1 MNNDFIVYAENLT
14 KKFNDFVAVDKIS
27 FFVNKGESIGIL
39 GPNGAG
45 KTTTVKM
52 ISCFI
57 PPTSGTLDVFKMS
70 VYKYPRWIKS
80 RLGICQQE
88 DNLDPDLN
96 VYQNLFVY
104 SRYFDIKKDAA
115 EKKIN
120 QLLKFVGLYNK
131 RTDYIREISGGMK
144 RRLMIARSLVN
155 DPEFLILDEPTTGL
169 DPQARNQVWDS
180 LMELKKNGTGFI
192 LTTHYMDEA
201 EKLCERLI
209 IMDQAKIIAEGQP
222 YYLIQ
227 KYIGKYVI
235 EISNVSDELDIFLK
249 RKNVNFEKTSSRMLV
264 FTDDAE
270 SLFSELKERFC
281 KSLCSLRLA
290 NLEDFFLKL
299 TGRELRD

>member
-1 MNNDFIVYAENLT
+1 MDNNFVIYAENLT
-14 KKFNDFVAVDKIS
+14 KKFNDFVAVDSIN
-27 FFVNKGESIGIL
+27 FFVKKGESLGIL

-45 KTTTVKM
+45 KTTTVRM
-52 ISCFI
+52 ISCFL
-57 PPTSGTLDVFKMS
+57 PPTAGILKVFDLS
-70 VYKYPRWIKS
+70 VYRFPRQIKS

-104 SRYFDIKKDAA
+104 SRYFDIKRSVA
-115 EKKIN
+115 EKRIDY
-120 QLLKFVGLYNK
+120 LLKFVGLSNK
-131 RTDYIREISGGMK
+131 KTSYIREISGGMK

-155 DPEFLILDEPTTGL
+155 EPDFLILDEPTTGL

-180 LMELKKNGTGFI
+180 LIELKKKGTGFV

-209 IMDQAKIIAEGQP
+209 IMDQAKIIVEGTP
-222 YYLIQ
+222 DYLIN

-235 EISNVSDELDIFLK
+235 EISNISSEIENFIK
-249 RKNVNFEKTSSRMLV
+249 SKNVNFEKTSSRMLI
-264 FTDDAE
+264 FTDKSE
-270 SLFSELKERFC
+270 SFFSEIKEKFC
-281 KSLCSLRLA
+281 GSLCSLRLA
-290 NLEDFFLKL
+290 TLEDVFLKL

>member
-1 MNNDFIVYAENLT
+1 MNNDFVVYAENLT
-14 KKFNDFVAVDKIS
+14 KKFNGFTAVDRIN
-27 FFVNKGESIGIL
+27 FFVKKGESLGIL

-52 ISCFI
+52 VSCFM
-57 PPTSGTLDVFKMS
+57 PPTAGILEVFQMS
-70 VYKYPRWIKS
+70 AYKYPRQIKS

-104 SRYFDIKKDAA
+104 SRYFDVKKDVA
-115 EKKIN
+115 KKRIN
-120 QLLKFVGLYNK
+120 GLLEFVGLYNK
-131 RTDYIREISGGMK
+131 RTSYIREISGGMK
-144 RRLMIARSLVN
+144 RRLMVARSLLN
-155 DPEFLILDEPTTGL
+155 EPEFLILDEPTTGL

-180 LMELKKNGTGFI
+180 LMELKKKGTGFI

-209 IMDQAKIIAEGQP
+209 IMDQAKIIVEGTPDQ
-222 YYLIQ
+222 LIQ

-235 EISNVSDELDIFLK
+235 EISGIFDGLEIFLK
-249 RKNVNFEKTSSRMLV
+249 HKNVNFEKTLSRILV
-264 FTDDAE
+264 FTDNAE
-270 SLFSELKERFC
+270 LFFLEIKEKFC
-281 KSLCSLRLA
+281 GSLCSLRPA
-290 NLEDFFLKL
+290 NLEDVFLKL

>member
-14 KKFNDFVAVDKIS
+14 KKFNDFTAVDSID
-27 FFVNKGESIGIL
+27 FFVKKGESLGIL

-52 ISCFI
+52 VSCFM
-57 PPTSGTLDVFKMS
+57 PPTSGILDVFQMS
-70 VYKYPRWIKS
+70 AYKYPRQIKS

-115 EKKIN
+115 EKRIN
-120 QLLKFVGLYNK
+120 RLLEFVGLYNK
-131 RTDYIREISGGMK
+131 RKNYIREISGGMK
-144 RRLMIARSLVN
+144 RRLMIARSLIN
-155 DPEFLILDEPTTGL
+155 EPEFLILDEPTTGL

-180 LMELKKNGTGFI
+180 LMELKKRGTGFI

-209 IMDQAKIIAEGQP
+209 IMDQAKIIIEGRP
-222 YYLIQ
+222 YQLIR

-235 EISNVSDELDIFLK
+235 EISGISDELETFLEH
-249 RKNVNFEKTSSRMLV
+249 KNVNFEKTSSRILI
-264 FTDDAE
+264 FTDNAE
-270 SLFSELKERFC
+270 SFFSEVKEKFC
-281 KSLCSLRLA
+281 GSLCSLRLA
-290 NLEDFFLKL
+290 NLEDVFLKL